1 MRSLVRPL
9 LPLRRTGEDAMDRE
23 SLIGRLLW
31 LRELRLHKEVAQ
43 LKARAAALADHEQ
56 TRERARDAAA
66 ADDSAA
72 ELRDRGLVGEVRL
85 QSSRAAREATVQVT
99 LAGRQVAQARRLTDA
114 MRAARADLEEAKRES
129 RARVQ
134 QNESEH
140 FQNWKRSERPVTE

>member
-1 MRSLVRPL
+1 MN
-9 LPLRRTGEDAMDRE
+9 RE

-43 LKARAAALADHEQ
+43 LKSRAAVLAGHEQ
-56 TRERARDAAA
+56 TRDCALDAAA
-66 ADDSAA
+66 ADESAA

-85 QSSRAAREATVQVT
+85 QSSRAARDAAVQVT
-99 LAGRQVAQARRLTDA
+99 LASRQVAQARRLTDA
-114 MRAARADLEEAKRES
+114 MRAARADLEDAKRRS
-129 RARVQ
+129 RERVQ